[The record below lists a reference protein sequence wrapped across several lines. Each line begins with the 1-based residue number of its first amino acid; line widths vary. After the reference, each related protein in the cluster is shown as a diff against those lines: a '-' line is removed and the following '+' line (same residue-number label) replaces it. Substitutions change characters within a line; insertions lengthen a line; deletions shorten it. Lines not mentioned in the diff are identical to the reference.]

1 MITDLRGKTAV
12 VTGGGSG
19 IGRGLVRAF
28 VEVGMNVVVADI
40 EEDAAQTVAKE
51 AESEGVQALAV
62 RTDVADYSAVQDLAD
77 RSFERFGAVHVVC
90 NNAGVFI
97 MGPILDMIVEDWSWI
112 FSVNVMGVIHG
123 IHAFL
128 PRMREQGEGHFVN
141 TSSVAGLGGGNGGG
155 VYGASKA
162 TVLNISES
170 LNGEL
175 EPLGLGCSV
184 LMPANIS
191 SRILGAQRNRP
202 AQFGREAP
210 EPLGRDVTDF
220 GIDPIHVG
228 RKARDAVQAGTLYVP
243 VYPEGWQEHL
253 KPGVEKR
260 CQELMAS
267 LDTGGITE

>member
-1 MITDLRGKTAV
+1 MISDLKGKTVV

-19 IGRGLVRAF
+19 IGQGLVRAF
-28 VEVGMNVVVADI
+28 VEVGANVVVADI

-62 RTDVADYSAVQDLAD
+62 RTDVSDYQSVQELAD

-97 MGPILDMIVEDWSWI
+97 MGPLLDMIVEDWTWI

-128 PRMREQGEGHFVN
+128 PHMREQGEGHFVN
-141 TSSVAGLGGGNGGG
+141 TSSVAGLGGGGGG

-170 LNGEL
+170 LHGEL
-175 EPLGLGCSV
+175 VPLGMGCSV
-184 LMPANIS
+184 LMPANIN

-202 AQFGREAP
+202 AEFGREAP
-210 EPLGRDVTDF
+210 EPLGRDVTNF
-220 GIDPIHVG
+220 GIDAIHVG
-228 RKARDAVQAGTLYVP
+228 RSARKAVQEGTLYVP
-243 VYPEGWQEHL
+243 VYPEGWQDHL

-260 CQELMAS
+260 CQELLAS